1 MLTEERQKF
10 ILDTLNKKGIVKVN
24 ELVKTTDAS
33 ESTIRRDL
41 THLEDLNKLKRV
53 HGGATLLEGRYN
65 EASFKDKLIHKQE
78 EKVAIAKHAA
88 SLIEDGDSIYL
99 DAGTTIYEMTQF
111 INQKD
116 IFVVT
121 NGIDNV
127 EPLLE
132 KGINVYIL
140 GGKIKSKTKAVTGV
154 DAITNLSK
162 FRFDKAFLGMNAIH
176 LEYDLTTPDTEE
188 AKMKEK
194 AIDLSGES
202 FVLVDD
208 SKFNKVS
215 FVKVADLD
223 RVTVITN
230 KENRHY
236 EEYLQKTDIEV
247 GTE

>member
-10 ILDTLNKKGIVKVN
+10 ILDNLNRKGIVKVN
-24 ELVKTTDAS
+24 ELVKVTDAS

-41 THLEDLNKLKRV
+41 TYLEGIDKLKRI

-65 EASFKDKLIHKQE
+65 EASFKDKLIHKQK
-78 EKVAIAKHAA
+78 EKVAIAKYAA

-99 DAGTTIYEMTQF
+99 DAGTTTYEMTQF

-121 NGIDNV
+121 NGVDNI

-140 GGKIKSKTKAVTGV
+140 GGKIKSRTKAMVGV

-162 FRFDKAFLGMNAIH
+162 FRFDKTFLGINAIH

-194 AIDLSGES
+194 AIDLSGEA
-202 FVLVDD
+202 FVLADD

-230 KENRHY
+230 KDNEHY
-236 EEYLQKTDIEV
+236 KEYLEKTDIE
-247 GTE
+247 GGRE